1 MKINENRKFLGIKRY
16 LFKVSKK
23 QINVNNLYFSSENTI
38 SSVSDSNE
46 KQIKQPQNE
55 RLVIPAFLNDIIQYK
70 QLRAKS

>member
-46 KQIKQPQNE
+46 KQIKQPQN
-55 RLVIPAFLNDIIQYK
+55 LVNVETH
-70 QLRAKS
+70 LRG